1 MSERDVIAFADLVD
15 LAAES
20 LGGRALIAS
29 DDFFAAKDNLLRA
42 PRAVFEPDR
51 YTERGKWMDG
61 WESRRRRVPGH
72 DWCIVRLGVP
82 GRIRAVDIDTDHFLG
97 NHAPY
102 ASLEGCVADPEAD
115 GAELRDTAT
124 WVPVI
129 RSVPLDRGSRN
140 LCSAI
145 TDQVFTHV
153 RLNIYPD
160 GGVARLRVYGEPHV
174 ELPEGGAAIDLAST
188 AAGGRAIVCSDA
200 FFSPMNNLIAP
211 GRSTFMGGGWETRR
225 SRPPGAD
232 FIVVQLGQPGVLER
246 IVLETH
252 HFRGNYPD
260 RASVDGLY
268 WPSAPPQAL
277 AEDPGWRALTA
288 SHKLRADA
296 QHTLEILDPGP
307 VTHLRLQI
315 VPDGG
320 ISRMRALGHPTAR
333 TPADTDPLLQQ
344 LAAMSDAEAR
354 AALARCCGATRWIEA
369 MLAARPFTSRVH
381 LLGAAAQIWWHLG
394 DGDWREA
401 FEHHPRIG
409 ADLRALRERF
419 ADTVAL
425 SEGEQAG
432 IHDASEQVLEALA
445 EGNRAYEERFGHIF
459 IVCASGLTAEE
470 MLARLTTRLE
480 LTPEAELRIAAE
492 AVAQITELRL
502 LGLEER

>member
-1 MSERDVIAFADLVD
+1 MSDPGVIAFTDLVD

-20 LGGRALIAS
+20 LGGHALIAS
-29 DDFFAAKDNLLRA
+29 DDFFATKDNLLKSSH
-42 PRAVFEPDR
+42 AVFEPDR
-51 YTERGKWMDG
+51 YTDRGKWMDG

-82 GRIRAVDIDTDHFLG
+82 GRIRAVDIDTAHFLG

-102 ASLEGCVADPEAD
+102 ASLEGCVADPAAE

-124 WVPVI
+124 WIPVI
-129 RSVPLDRGSRN
+129 RSVPLARGSRN
-140 LCSAI
+140 LCSSI

-160 GGVARLRVYGEPHV
+160 GGVARLRVYGDPHV
-174 ELPEGGAAIDLAST
+174 ELPEGDAAMDLAAIT
-188 AAGGRAIVCSDA
+188 AGGRAIVCSDA
-200 FFSPMNNLIAP
+200 FFSPMSNLIAP

-225 SRPPGAD
+225 SRPPGSD
-232 FIVVQLGQPGVLER
+232 FIVVRLGHPGVLDR

-260 RASVDGLY
+260 HAYVDGLY
-268 WPSAPPQAL
+268 WPDAPPRLL
-277 AEDPGWRALTA
+277 AADPGWHPITA
-288 SHKLRADA
+288 ACKLKADA
-296 QHTLEILDPGP
+296 IATLEVTDPAP
-307 VTHLRLQI
+307 VTHLRLRI

-320 ISRMRALGHPTAR
+320 ISRMRALGHPTLI
-333 TPADTDPLLQQ
+333 TPADTDPLLQR
-344 LAAMSDAEAR
+344 LASMSDAQAR
-354 AALARCCGATRWIEA
+354 SALTRCCGATRWVDA

-381 LLGAAAQIWWHLG
+381 LLGTAEQRWWHLG

-409 ADLRALRERF
+409 ADLHTLRERF
-419 ADTVAL
+419 ADTASL

-432 IHDASEQVLEALA
+432 VTGADDEVLQALA
-445 EGNRAYEERFGHIF
+445 EGNLAYEARFGHIF

-470 MLARLTTRLE
+470 MLERLSARLD

-492 AVAQITELRL
+492 AQAQITRLRL
-502 LGLEER
+502 LSLEEP